1 LTRHCRL
8 IAVSDNGPAAL
19 GIAIECELMTGDAN
33 SRRYFVGDFY
43 ARLFPPH
50 RNEHHRFVICVRDAD
65 KPVNAFLL
73 QPLAYRLLQY
83 APVGAMKYLHFH
95 LQRFS

>member
-1 LTRHCRL
+1 
-8 IAVSDNGPAAL
+8 
-19 GIAIECELMTGDAN
+19 MTNSSKAKPPSRDTERGAKARPMKFTKDN
-33 SRRYFVGDFY
+33 SRRYFIGDSY
-43 ARLFPPH
+43 ALLFPPH
-50 RNEHHRFVICVRDAD
+50 RNEHRRFVICVRDAE

>member
-1 LTRHCRL
+1 MADATDLKYARARMRIEERMTS
-8 IAVSDNGPAAL
+8 IAV
-19 GIAIECELMTGDAN
+19 AI
-33 SRRYFVGDFY
+33 FVGDFY

-50 RNEHHRFVICVRDAD
+50 RYEHHRFVICVRDAD

>member
-1 LTRHCRL
+1 MKFTK
-8 IAVSDNGPAAL
+8 D
-19 GIAIECELMTGDAN
+19 N
-33 SRRYFVGDFY
+33 SRRYFIGDSY
-43 ARLFPPH
+43 ALLFPPH
-50 RNEHHRFVICVRDAD
+50 RNEHRRFVICVRDAE